1 MKMKTTFSLS
11 LLTAGLLTGTALV
24 NPQIASAATTDL
36 QAQTGWAISR
46 VASVSR
52 GSYCA
57 MAQKF
62 SNNTVMTIAKNDK
75 SEYSLAFDFQAPKF
89 ALDKE
94 VTASVKAGAG
104 AAQTFAVRPQS
115 PQAVVLT
122 MGSDEGFMN
131 DLKSSGKVVLDV
143 EGESYTFNTEKFA
156 DAQGEMATCMSSMK
170 VQTREAKAAPQT
182 AAEEEAKEK
191 VASAPAPSP
200 TALSAEDLVAAP
212 VDEPAA
218 PENQYL
224 KSENAQLKQAMA
236 DTRKSYEDE
245 MSSRS
250 GPAVPELQE
259 KVRALEL
266 ENARLKSESAKV
278 TASAQ
283 TKQDL
288 AKATADLDKAK
299 ADLAQAAAQ
308 NKAMQDKLAAA
319 ALATEEQAKIAQSL
333 QLTKREADTLKAENQ
348 TLKNQL
354 QISAGADSKAVT
366 AQAEQLTKLQQENT
380 ALKADLEKS
389 AKGAAA
395 DPVAEQE
402 LTYLRAEN
410 EKLVKEL
417 AAAQRD
423 DGATP
428 DAQKQLSSLQA
439 ENENLR
445 DRLAQATITPMPA
458 EDKAAPL
465 TPGDSET
472 LREQMR
478 DLRSQLE
485 LAESENAGLK
495 KQIDNL
501 QKDSEGSQLKMA
513 GGSWDL
519 EQATRRYQES
529 QREIRRLGA
538 LLEQDRVKCNEE
550 KKNIE
555 YMLFDPEVA
564 KPAQISML
572 GSLEDQ
578 IAQKDARISDLE
590 QSLKSAG
597 LQPAAG
603 NSQSAVSGKKSA
615 EIAPEQLLAAN
626 VTDTAP
632 VAAAPRA
639 PATADVEAM
648 ALPVPSGNK
657 ALAPASVAG
666 KAPAAMQ
673 AAPLQPQDVAVM
685 QPPVAPSQPV
695 TAAPLASTPV
705 AANGVQFQSPQDF
718 ATLLKA
724 AGVGIRG
731 SVQPVQKASSSSYK
745 AYSWQTDSLY
755 GSAEQKEMADSGA
768 FEPAVQQYLDRAK
781 SRCKGDFAAV
791 PAQLKSSGAKNEGY
805 EIACV
810 SGQSGSSASVL
821 FSYNNGVMTT
831 VAHEGRAEAMDIAMD
846 ARDRVA
852 AHILSN

>member
-1 MKMKTTFSLS
+1 MKMKTAFSLS

-24 NPQIASAATTDL
+24 VPHVASAAVTDL

-89 ALDKE
+89 SLDKDL
-94 VTASVKAGAG
+94 TASVKAGAG
-104 AAQTFAVRPQS
+104 SVQTFAVRPQS
-115 PQAVVLT
+115 PQVVVLT
-122 MGSDEGFMN
+122 LGTDEGFMN
-131 DLKSSGKVVLDV
+131 DLKQSGKVTLDV
-143 EGESYTFNTEKFA
+143 DGASYNFATEKFA
-156 DAQGEMATCMSSMK
+156 AAQGEMATCMSSMK
-170 VQTREAKAAPQT
+170 VQTREEKAAPQT
-182 AAEEEAKEK
+182 AAIAEEAKEK
-191 VASAPAPSP
+191 IAAVPMPSAETP
-200 TALSAEDLVAAP
+200 LSAEDLVAAP
-212 VDEPAA
+212 VDAPAP
-218 PENQYL
+218 PEDQL
-224 KSENAQLKQAMA
+224 LESENKQLKQAMA
-236 DTRKSYEDE
+236 ETRQSYENE
-245 MSSRS
+245 MSARS

-259 KVRALEL
+259 KVHALEQ
-266 ENARLKSESAKV
+266 ENSRLKAEAGKSA
-278 TASAQ
+278 ASAQ

-288 AKATADLDKAK
+288 VKATADLEKAK
-299 ADLAQAAAQ
+299 ADLAQAAAL

-319 ALATEEQAKIAQSL
+319 AQADAEAAKTAQGL
-333 QLTKREADTLKAENQ
+333 QLTKREVDTLKAENQ

-354 QISAGADSKAVT
+354 QIAAGSDDKTAM
-366 AQAEQLTKLQQENT
+366 AQAAELSKLQQENA
-380 ALKADLEKS
+380 ALKAKET
-389 AKGAAA
+389 AVPTA
-395 DPVAEQE
+395 DPVVEQE

-410 EKLVKEL
+410 EKLVKDL
-417 AAAQRD
+417 AAVQKKGGAD
-423 DGATP
+423 ATP
-428 DAQKQLSSLQA
+428 DVQKQISGLQA
-439 ENENLR
+439 ENEALK
-445 DRLAQATITPMPA
+445 DRLAAATLTPMPSDA
-458 EDKAAPL
+458 GASAPL
-465 TPGDSET
+465 TPGDQET
-472 LREQMR
+472 LRDQMR

-495 KQIDNL
+495 KQIDNI

-538 LLEQDRVKCNEE
+538 LLEQDRVKCTEE

-578 IAQKDARISDLE
+578 IVQKDARISELE
-590 QSLKSAG
+590 QSLKSARV
-597 LQPAAG
+597 QPAAG
-603 NSQSAVSGKKSA
+603 DSKASIVEKADTQ
-615 EIAPEQLLAAN
+615 IQPEKLLAAD
-626 VTDTAP
+626 VTAP
-632 VAAAPRA
+632 QPATVTPKPVTVAAAA
-639 PATADVEAM
+639 PIEAQP
-648 ALPVPSGNK
+648 LPVP
-657 ALAPASVAG
+657 LQPAVTAQSV
-666 KAPAAMQ
+666 Q
-673 AAPLQPQDVAVM
+673 ASPLKPQDVAVA
-685 QPPVAPSQPV
+685 QPPVVPAPV
-695 TAAPLASTPV
+695 V
-705 AANGVQFQSPQDF
+705 GVQFQSTQDF
-718 ATLLKA
+718 ASILKE

-731 SVQPVQKASSSSYK
+731 SVQPVQKASSTSYK

-755 GSAEQKEMADSGA
+755 GSAEQREMADSGA

-781 SRCKGDFAAV
+781 SRCSGEFAAV
-791 PAQLKSSGAKNEGY
+791 PAQLKASGSNAEGY

-821 FSYNNGVMTT
+821 FSYRNGVMTT

-852 AHILSN
+852 AKIIAN